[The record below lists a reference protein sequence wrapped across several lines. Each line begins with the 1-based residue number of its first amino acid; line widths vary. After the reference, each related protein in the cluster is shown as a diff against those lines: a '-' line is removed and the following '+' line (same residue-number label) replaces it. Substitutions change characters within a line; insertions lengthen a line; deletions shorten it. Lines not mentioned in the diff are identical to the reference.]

1 MERKTM
7 STDGG
12 IRMGISTCL
21 MGEKVR
27 HDGGHKLDR
36 YLMDTLGRYFD
47 YVPVCPEFECGLGVP
62 RESMRLAGNA
72 ESPRLVTT
80 KSNVD
85 MTERMTEWA
94 RKRVRELEAENL
106 CGFIFKSKSPSS
118 GMMRVK
124 VYSESG
130 MPSKTGVGIFA
141 REFMSHFP
149 LLPVEEE
156 GRLHDPG
163 LRENFIERVFALKR
177 WRDNLAGGRKRG
189 ALVKFHSENKLLI
202 MAHSQKHLRE
212 MGGLV
217 AGAKDLPVAELFES
231 YQFLLMEALELRAS
245 TAKNTNVLHHIMG
258 YFKRDITSDE
268 KQELLEVIGS
278 YRKGIV
284 PLIVPITL
292 LGHYVRK
299 YKPPYLLNQ
308 HYLQPHPVELA
319 LRNHV

>member
-1 MERKTM
+1 
-7 STDGG
+7 
-12 IRMGISTCL
+12 
-21 MGEKVR
+21 
-27 HDGGHKLDR
+27 
-36 YLMDTLGRYFD
+36 LGRYFD

-62 RESMRLAGNA
+62 RESMRLVGNA

-85 MTERMTEWA
+85 MTERMTEWS

-217 AGAKDLPVAELFES
+217 AGKQTYCTILWATSRGTLPR
-231 YQFLLMEALELRAS
+231 M
-245 TAKNTNVLHHIMG
+245 
-258 YFKRDITSDE
+258 
-268 KQELLEVIGS
+268 
-278 YRKGIV
+278 
-284 PLIVPITL
+284 
-292 LGHYVRK
+292 
-299 YKPPYLLNQ
+299 
-308 HYLQPHPVELA
+308 
-319 LRNHV
+319 RNRSSWR

>member
-1 MERKTM
+1 
-7 STDGG
+7 
-12 IRMGISTCL
+12 MGISTCL
-21 MGEKVR
+21 LGEKVR

-36 YLMDTLGRYFD
+36 YLTDTLGRYFD

-62 RESMRLAGNA
+62 RESMRLVGDP

-80 KSNVD
+80 KTRVD
-85 MTERMTEWA
+85 MTERMAEWS
-94 RKRVRELEAENL
+94 RKRVRELEVENL

-124 VYSESG
+124 IYGESG

-141 REFMSHFP
+141 KEFMAHFP

-177 WRDNLAGGRKRG
+177 WREDLAGGRKRG
-189 ALVKFHSENKLLI
+189 VLVKFHSENKLLI

-212 MGGLV
+212 MGRLV
-217 AGAKDLPVAELFES
+217 AGAKNLPLAELFES
-231 YQFLLMEALELRAS
+231 YQSLLMEALELRAS

-258 YFKRDITSDE
+258 YFKRDITPDE

-308 HYLQPHPVELA
+308 HYLEPHPVELA

>member
-1 MERKTM
+1 
-7 STDGG
+7 
-12 IRMGISTCL
+12 

-27 HDGGHKLDR
+27 YDGGHKLDR

-62 RESMRLAGNA
+62 RESMRLVGDP

-80 KSNVD
+80 KTNVD
-85 MTERMTEWA
+85 MTERMTRWS

-124 VYSESG
+124 IYSESG
-130 MPSKTGVGIFA
+130 MPSKTGVGVFA
-141 REFMSHFP
+141 REFMARFP

-156 GRLHDPG
+156 GRLQDPG

-212 MGGLV
+212 MGRLV
-217 AGAKDLPVAELFES
+217 AGAKKLPLAELFES
-231 YQFLLMEALELRAS
+231 YQSLLMEALKLRAS
-245 TAKNTNVLHHIMG
+245 TAKNTNVLHHTMG
-258 YFKRDITSDE
+258 YFKRDITPDE
-268 KQELLEVIGS
+268 KQELLEVISS

-308 HYLQPHPVELA
+308 HYLGPHPVELA

>member
-62 RESMRLAGNA
+62 RESMRLVGDA

-85 MTERMTEWA
+85 MTERMTEWS